1 MKYINPRPENTE
13 RYGDGDIPEV
23 DYEPYRN
30 GSRGVTPTDPGPYSL
45 QKRQDNEEQNTPR

>member
-1 MKYINPRPENTE
+1 MNFINHRPENTE

-30 GSRGVTPTDPGPYSL
+30 GSRVVTPTDPAPNSS
-45 QKRQDNEEQNTPR
+45 QKRQDNGERNIPR

>member
-1 MKYINPRPENTE
+1 MNPGPDNIR

-30 GSRGVTPTDPGPYSL
+30 GSRVVTPADPLPNSSK
-45 QKRQDNEEQNTPR
+45 KRKDKIGNEDHK